1 MSILYIILVAIY
13 IASIIG
19 CVRISEKMTPSRGRC
34 DKAAVWTISVFWPI
48 VALGVF
54 VLAALRGKESSKS
67 GKFH

>member
-19 CVRISEKMTPSRGRC
+19 CVRVSEKMTPSRGRFE
-34 DKAAVWTISVFWPI
+34 KAAVWAISVFWPI

-54 VLAALRGKESSKS
+54 VLAALQGGKGGKS